1 MILISFDFELISLEE
16 SMNNRPER
24 SFDHDINQFKE
35 YIKANKITWTE
46 EEKKELED
54 PDPTSSSEEELRN
67 TGSHF
72 SEMPYIKIETELV
85 DYIDKDFKII
95 GFDESSNTFSG
106 TYARLASF
114 KFGEG
119 QITFTNGKYNIEKVM
134 YKPITT
140 YIEDNEHKL
149 IIYQTVIENFVKN
162 IKKIF
167 NIGDLK
173 NFINELEEWYEI
185 TFSNKIK
192 SAIDNHAFYYPSIG
206 HVIDRIRT
214 ADEIL
219 KSLIRIKEVSNWGK
233 NKNIVFLGDGIQMFR
248 HHIFPPEAFT
258 KFFFKF
264 VDSFNINYYTIS
276 KTCRLRDAQGNFIL
290 PIWSE
295 IMKEKTFLVEM
306 PDLSAYT
313 KSKAYIIRLQ
323 KNSEALRFDIPDFLD
338 TKDAKYIL
346 QNLIP
351 YAPRGYPLCLVGAHE
366 ASTLLVSE
374 YGKLERK
381 FMELKFDERTK
392 KYTESW
398 REKVLGV

>member
-1 MILISFDFELISLEE
+1 MEE
-16 SMNNRPER
+16 SINNRPEG
-24 SFDHDINQFKE
+24 SFDPDIKQFKE
-35 YIKANKITWTE
+35 FIKSNKITWTE

-54 PDPTSSSEEELRN
+54 PDPTSSAEEKLRN
-67 TGSHF
+67 TGAHF
-72 SEMPYIKIETELV
+72 SEMPYIRIEESLIDYV
-85 DYIDKDFKII
+85 DKGFKII
-95 GFDESSNTFSG
+95 GFDESSNTKSG
-106 TYARLASF
+106 TYAILGSF

-119 QITFTNGKYNIEKVM
+119 QVTLTDGKYNIEKIM
-134 YKPITT
+134 YKPIST

-149 IIYQTVIENFVKN
+149 IIYQTVIENFVKT

-167 NIGDLK
+167 YIGDLK
-173 NFINELEEWYEI
+173 NFIDELEEWYET

-192 SAIDNHAFYYPSIG
+192 SAIDNHAFYYPSIA
-206 HVIDRIRT
+206 HVVDRIRT

-219 KSLIRIKEVSNWGK
+219 KSLIRIKEESNWGK
-233 NKNIVFLGDGIQMFR
+233 VENVVFLGDGIQMFR
-248 HHIFPPEAFT
+248 HHIFPPQAFT

-264 VDSFNINYYTIS
+264 VESYNIHYYTIS

-295 IMKEKTFLVEM
+295 IMKEKSFLVEM

-313 KSKAYIIRLQ
+313 KSKAYIARIQ
-323 KNSEALRFDIPDFLD
+323 KNSAALRFDIPDFLD

-346 QNLIP
+346 QNIMP
-351 YAPRGYPLCLVGAHE
+351 YSPRGYPLCLKGAHE

-374 YGKLERK
+374 YNKLESK

-392 KYTESW
+392 KYSESW
-398 REKVLGV
+398 RHKVLGE

>member
-1 MILISFDFELISLEE
+1 MK
-16 SMNNRPER
+16 NRPER
-24 SFDHDINQFKE
+24 SNDHDIKEFKE
-35 YIKANKITWTE
+35 FIKSNKITWTE

-54 PDPTSSSEEELRN
+54 PDPTSSSDERLRN
-67 TGSHF
+67 MGAHF
-72 SEMPYIKIETELV
+72 SEMPYTKIEVELV
-85 DYIDKDFKII
+85 DYVDNGFKII
-95 GFDESSNTFSG
+95 GFDESSNTLSG
-106 TYARLASF
+106 TYARLGSF

-119 QITFTNGKYNIEKVM
+119 QITLIDGKYNIEKIM

-149 IIYQTVIENFVKN
+149 IIYQTVIENFVKT
-162 IKKIF
+162 IKKYF
-167 NIGDLK
+167 YTGDLK
-173 NFINELEEWYEI
+173 NYVDELESWYKT

-192 SAIDNHAFYYPSIG
+192 SAIDNHAFYYPSIA
-206 HVIDRIRT
+206 HVVDRIRT

-219 KSLIRIKEVSNWGK
+219 KSLIRIKEESNWGK
-233 NKNIVFLGDGIQMFR
+233 NKKIVFLGDGIQMFR

-264 VDSFNINYYTIS
+264 VESYNINYYTIS

-295 IMKEKTFLVEM
+295 IMKEENFLVEM

-313 KSKAYIIRLQ
+313 KSKAYIARLQ
-323 KNSEALRFDIPDFLD
+323 ENSAALRFDVPDFLD

-346 QNLIP
+346 QNIMP
-351 YAPRGYPLCLVGAHE
+351 YSPRGYPLCLIGAHE

-374 YGKLERK
+374 YNKLESK
-381 FMELKFDERTK
+381 FMELKFDDRTK

-398 REKVLGV
+398 RHKVLGE

>member
-1 MILISFDFELISLEE
+1 MK
-16 SMNNRPER
+16 NRPER
-24 SFDHDINQFKE
+24 SNDHDIKQFKE
-35 YIKANKITWTE
+35 FIKSNKITWTE
-46 EEKKELED
+46 EEKRELED
-54 PDPTSSSEEELRN
+54 PDPTSSSDERLRN
-67 TGSHF
+67 MGAHF
-72 SEMPYIKIETELV
+72 SEMPHIEIEVELV
-85 DYIDKDFKII
+85 DYVDNGFKII
-95 GFDESSNTFSG
+95 GFDESSNTLSG
-106 TYARLASF
+106 TYARLGSF

-119 QITFTNGKYNIEKVM
+119 QITLIDGKYNINKIM

-162 IKKIF
+162 VKRVF
-167 NIGDLK
+167 YVGDLK
-173 NFINELEEWYEI
+173 NFIDELEDWYET

-192 SAIDNHAFYYPSIG
+192 SAIDNHAFYYPSIA
-206 HVIDRIRT
+206 HVVDRIRT

-219 KSLIRIKEVSNWGK
+219 KSLIRIKEESNWGK
-233 NKNIVFLGDGIQMFR
+233 NKKVVFLGDGIQMFR

-264 VDSFNINYYTIS
+264 VESYNINYYTIS

-295 IMKEKTFLVEM
+295 IMKENNFLVEM

-313 KSKAYIIRLQ
+313 KSKAYIARLQ
-323 KNSEALRFDIPDFLD
+323 KNSAALRFDIPDFLD

-346 QNLIP
+346 QNIMP
-351 YAPRGYPLCLVGAHE
+351 YSPRGYPLCLVGAHE

-374 YGKLERK
+374 YNKLESK
-381 FMELKFDERTK
+381 FMELKFDDRTK

-398 REKVLGV
+398 RQKVLGE